1 MNPFQIPLIAH
12 LRGNH
17 ALEHATMHL
26 LAQRAPGRYLMA
38 RTTPRGFTLYGQ
50 VTADVVTQAVQEAW
64 ARLQAGQRYLA
75 IHPNCGTNIATAGV
89 LAGLGAFLALEAHH
103 PKSRWERL
111 SQVLWVATL
120 GVLLAQPLG
129 RWVQAR
135 LTTSSQVE
143 NARIGRVTSQRQG
156 SFLRHDIE
164 VHWEQHVLSPA
175 R

>member
-1 MNPFQIPLIAH
+1 MNPFRIPLVSR

-17 ALEHATMHL
+17 ALEHATMHI
-26 LAQRAPGRYLMA
+26 LAQQAPGKYLMG
-38 RTTPRGFTLYGQ
+38 RTAPRGFTLYGDL
-50 VTADVVTQAVQEAW
+50 TADAVAQAAQEGCS
-64 ARLQAGQRYLA
+64 RLRAGQHHLA

-89 LAGLGAFLALEAHH
+89 LAGFGAFLALEAHR
-103 PKSRWERL
+103 PRSRWERL
-111 SQVLWVATL
+111 SQVLWSATL

-143 NARIGRVTSQRQG
+143 NARIGRITSQRQG

-164 VHWEQHVLSPA
+164 VRWE
-175 R
+175 

>member
-17 ALEHATMHL
+17 ALEHATMHI

-38 RTTPRGFTLYGQ
+38 RTTPCGFSLYGQ
-50 VTADVVTQAVQEAW
+50 VTPDAVAQAAREAW
-64 ARLQAGQRYLA
+64 TRLQTGQRHLA

-89 LAGLGAFLALEAHH
+89 LAGFGAFLALEAHR
-103 PKSRWERL
+103 PRSRWERL
-111 SQVLWVATL
+111 SQVLWATTL

-129 RWVQAR
+129 RWVQAW
-135 LTTSSQVE
+135 LTTSSEVE
-143 NARIGRVTSQRQG
+143 KARIEKITSQRQG

-164 VHWEQHVLSPA
+164 IHWE
-175 R
+175 